1 MLHPRDHA
9 AFPNYSWRKVERSP
23 CHSPPRSRYRRTI
36 VRMADKT
43 GPPVLKGTLIVS
55 ISPKGQKAKIFLF
68 YEVPSKMHFFK
79 KSVDSY
85 FQVGGPCQCWPSV
98 VGYMG
103 VCIYI
108 YIHLMGSWTGNYIGN
123 EYFRWCVGTFQP
135 QMGWHTAS
143 PRRIMMMLCSW
154 SWPTEHVYIA
164 TPKMETRNLT

>member
-108 YIHLMGSWTGNYIGN
+108 YILWVVELGIIQGMNIFAGALAPFSRKWDDTLLLQEGLCLCCVHGVGQPNTYIQ
-123 EYFRWCVGTFQP
+123 RP
-135 QMGWHTAS
+135 QKWKPG
-143 PRRIMMMLCSW
+143 I
-154 SWPTEHVYIA
+154 
-164 TPKMETRNLT
+164 